1 MSAGRG
7 EKGEPLFFFLSF
19 FLSYSTPQPPQQPP
33 TRPWLILLSPF
44 SYLSP
49 ACRLSSASTP
59 ASFLLCCPADC
70 ATQPTLGVGG
80 MAGTLNLLM
89 QPFVAIASELA
100 APLPGRADRCSKTL
114 PQLSAIG
121 YLLLLALSV
130 YVCALQAKVAHKYLY
145 EHICHMHQATHIY
158 VCAQASSSPHKH
170 AHTVKENKEM
180 SLIFSYSYHMSP
192 SFLLEFQYLEKQ
204 L

>member
-1 MSAGRG
+1 M
-7 EKGEPLFFFLSF
+7 LLLSF
-19 FLSYSTPQPPQQPP
+19 FHHFFVFRTPLQPPPQLPP
-33 TRPWLILLSPF
+33 APWLILLSPF
-44 SYLSP
+44 SYLSL
-49 ACRLSSASTP
+49 ACCLSSVSTP
-59 ASFLLCCPADC
+59 TSFLLCCPADC

-100 APLPGRADRCSKTL
+100 APLPGRADRCSRTL
-114 PQLSAIG
+114 PQLPAIG

-158 VCAQASSSPHKH
+158 SCTQVH
-170 AHTVKENKEM
+170 ARAKHTVKENKEM
-180 SLIFSYSYHMSP
+180 PLIFSYSYHTSP
-192 SFLLEFQYLEKQ
+192 SFLLESQYLEKQ
-204 L
+204 